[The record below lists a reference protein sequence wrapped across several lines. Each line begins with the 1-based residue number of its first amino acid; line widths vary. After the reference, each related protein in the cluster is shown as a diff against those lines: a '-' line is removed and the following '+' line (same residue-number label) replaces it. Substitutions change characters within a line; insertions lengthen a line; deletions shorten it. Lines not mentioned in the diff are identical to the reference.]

1 MAQLTTL
8 ARPYAKAAFETA
20 VAADR
25 LMDWSSMLGL
35 LAALAKM
42 EQVASFLAAPSR
54 SAETQ
59 ALTLIDLCSES
70 LDKSGQNF
78 VRVLANNKRLSLLP
92 EVFKLFEELKAER
105 EKTIEVEVISA
116 FSMDAQAQQKLSLAL
131 KNRLKREIRLNTRV
145 DKFLI
150 GGIVVRA
157 GDLVIDGSIR
167 GKLNKLA
174 ETMNA

>member
-1 MAQLTTL
+1 
-8 ARPYAKAAFETA
+8 
-20 VAADR
+20 
-25 LMDWSSMLGL
+25 
-35 LAALAKM
+35 
-42 EQVASFLAAPSR
+42 
-54 SAETQ
+54 
-59 ALTLIDLCSES
+59 LIDLCGES

-116 FSMDAQAQQKLSLAL
+116 FSMDAQAQQKLSVAL
-131 KNRLKREIRLNTRV
+131 KNRLKREIKLNTRV